1 MILFK
6 NDISAEGLQQ
16 MNKDFFKITG
26 LYIAAVALA
35 FGLIWGLLGV
45 ALPEANLNLV
55 RALSTAFGINLP
67 EDMVAGGSAGLKA
80 FSVIF
85 VIALL
90 SLALIVL
97 NVFFGAVVTARFIHP
112 RIDLITS
119 AKGALS
125 TTWNSGK
132 PYVLVRMAN
141 FHKADLADVRLS
153 VVLTVEETRDN
164 GEEFLC
170 YLPVSD
176 FTPPRVLVLAQK
188 TPWSIAVPADAH
200 LGNSITKDYH
210 FAPGTPIEKSFAPGK
225 TAVAIRRTLE
235 ILIQGVDTRSH
246 APFVIHRKIAV
257 DEQARDKYILHL
269 HRGAFKSLPLRIEDA
284 GALELY
290 ADTQA

>member
-1 MILFK
+1 MT
-6 NDISAEGLQQ
+6 
-16 MNKDFFKITG
+16 KDFLKITG
-26 LYIAAVALA
+26 LYILAVGLA
-35 FGLIWGLLGV
+35 FGLIWALLDI
-45 ALPEANLNLV
+45 ALPEANLNLI
-55 RALSTAFGINLP
+55 RALSTAFSINLP
-67 EDMVAGGSAGLKA
+67 ENMVAGDAADIKA
-80 FSVIF
+80 FSVMF

-90 SLALIVL
+90 SLGLIVL

-112 RIDLITS
+112 RIELVTS

-132 PYVLVRMAN
+132 PYILVRMAN
-141 FHKADLADVRLS
+141 FHKADLADVHLS

-170 YLPVSD
+170 YLPVND
-176 FTPPRVLVLAQK
+176 YTPPRVLVLAQK

-210 FAPGTPIEKSFAPGK
+210 FAPGAPIEKSFAVGK
-225 TAVAIRRTLE
+225 NAVAVRRTLE

-257 DEQARDKYILHL
+257 DEQKNGQYTLHL
-269 HRGAFKSLPLRIEDA
+269 HRGGFKSLPLRIEDA
-284 GALELY
+284 GALEQY
-290 ADTQA
+290 ADAPA